1 MKKFIKKTLK
11 VTGITLAVLLIIL
24 ILIPFIFGKQIKQAV
39 KDYINKEV
47 NATVYFED
55 IGIGIFRNFPNLT
68 VSLDKFGVIGKDE
81 FKGDTLVDVES
92 FGVVVD
98 LFSLF
103 GDKYK
108 VKKLTLDA
116 PRIHAKVNKAGKAN
130 WDIMKPSTDTVAV
143 DTAAADTAGAG
154 LSLQLSGYAINNGQV
169 IYDDRAGD
177 IYLKIDNLNHKGSGD
192 FQDDAY
198 DFDTYTSADSVT
210 FTMGGTNYLNKGK
223 IDADLTVN
231 IDTKNGLYTL
241 KDNRIGLNE
250 IELKFDGLVTMKGD
264 DIGLDIK
271 FGTNQNSF
279 KSILSMVPGM
289 YTDDF
294 SDIDTDGTFSLDG
307 SVKGTYNEKSIPGF
321 KVHLGVENGR
331 FKYPDLPEEVKEINF
346 DFKAESPGPTLDN
359 LKIEIPKFHAL
370 LGKAPIDARLLLTG
384 VTKANMFIDAY
395 LKASLNLEDLLKM
408 FPMEGQDM
416 KGKFT
421 VDGTAKGTVN
431 TAAGTFPVV
440 NAILKLENGYY
451 KTVDFPSAI
460 DKMSMVADMKCPGT
474 NIAEAV
480 LNVTKFHAEIDGEP
494 LDATLSARNF
504 DDVNYSATAKGKLN
518 LSKLGKIYPIEGTT
532 MSGMLDLDVTTSG
545 KMSDIEAERY
555 ASLPTSGS
563 LNITGL
569 KYVSTDVP
577 QGIAISAGRITFTP
591 EKLNIEKYIGEV
603 GHSPVNITGY
613 LNNYLAYALLPN
625 QKIKGEMNLTSAKF
639 DVNEWI
645 VEDAA
650 PAAPSGQAAAP
661 EADVPMEVYEVPG
674 DIDFAINCI
683 INKVL
688 YDNMTLDNMAGQL
701 LLRDRRVSFNN
712 VAFNT
717 LGGNFKMNGGYDT
730 KDVKAPAIDFA
741 LNIANLDIK
750 KSYETFVIIKSFAP
764 VAKFVNGK
772 FGTNFSMTGKLLGDM
787 SPDLNSINIPD
798 GIATVLNGSLK
809 GFKALDM
816 VADKIKVDKL
826 REIKLNDVKIFFK
839 VANGRL
845 EVEPFDVPIGNGK
858 MVVKG
863 SNGLDQSMAYDLA
876 FDLPVGV
883 AGQAA
888 MNAVGG
894 LIGKPMDAGQNFKV
908 SVGLGGTVDNPKI
921 TYVKNAN
928 GESATE
934 IVQEKIEETVKA
946 VKDTVKAVVTEK
958 IDDAKDK
965 AKAEAAKIIA
975 EAEKVA
981 AKIRADGKIAADK
994 IKSEANK
1001 KADDIEK
1008 SAKNPIEKPIK
1019 KKAADVVRKEGVDNA
1034 NKVER
1039 EANAKA
1045 DKVMADARAKADA
1058 LMKK

>member
-1 MKKFIKKTLK
+1 MKKFLKKTLK
-11 VTGITLAVLLIIL
+11 VTAITLGVLLIIL

-81 FKGDTLVDVES
+81 FKGDTLLDVER

-108 VKKLTLDA
+108 VNKLTLDA

-130 WDIMKPSTDTVAV
+130 WDIMKPSTDTLAV
-143 DTAAADTAGAG
+143 DTAAVDTSSSA

-169 IYDDRAGD
+169 IYDDKAGD
-177 IYLKIDNLNHKGSGD
+177 MYLKIDNLNHKGNGD

-210 FTMGGTNYLNKGK
+210 FEMGGTNYLNKGK
-223 IDADLTVN
+223 VDADLTVN
-231 IDTKNGLYTL
+231 IDTKNGIYTL

-250 IELKFDGLVTMKGD
+250 IELKFDGMVTMKGD
-264 DIGLDIK
+264 NIGLDLK
-271 FGTNQNSF
+271 FGTNENTF

-289 YTDDF
+289 YTKDF

-307 SVKGTYNEKSIPGF
+307 SVKGNYNEKSIPGF

-331 FKYPDLPEEVKEINF
+331 FKYPDLTEEVKDINF

-384 VTKANMFIDAY
+384 VTNANMFIDAY

-431 TAAGTFPVV
+431 VDKGTFPVV
-440 NAILKLENGYY
+440 NALMKLENGYY

-460 DKMSMVADMKCPGT
+460 DKMSMIADMKCPGT

-518 LSKLGKIYPIEGTT
+518 LTKLAKIYPVEGTT

-555 ASLPTSGS
+555 ADLPTSGS
-563 LNITGL
+563 LNVTGL

-577 QGIAISAGRITFTP
+577 QGIAISAGRLTFTP
-591 EKLNIEKYIGEV
+591 EKLIIEKYIGEI

-625 QKIKGEMNLTSAKF
+625 QNIKGEMNLTSSKF
-639 DVNEWI
+639 DVNEWL
-645 VEDAA
+645 VEEET
-650 PAAPSGQAAAP
+650 AAPSAQAAAP
-661 EADVPMEVYEVPG
+661 VEDVPMEVYEVPG
-674 DIDFAINCI
+674 DIDFTLNCTI
-683 INKVL
+683 AKVL
-688 YDNMTLDNMAGQL
+688 YDNMTLDNMAGQVV
-701 LLRDRRVSFNN
+701 LRDRKVSFNN
-712 VAFNT
+712 LVFNT
-717 LGGNFKMNGGYDT
+717 LGGNFKMGGGYDT

-741 LNIANLDIK
+741 VGINNLDVK
-750 KSYETFVIIKSFAP
+750 RSYETFVIIKSFAP

-798 GIATVLNGSLK
+798 GIATVMDGSLK

-816 VADKIKVDKL
+816 VADKIKVEKL
-826 REIKLNDVKIFFK
+826 RQLNLKDIKIFFK
-839 VANGRL
+839 VANGRIN
-845 EVEPFDVPIGNGK
+845 VEPFDIPIGNGK
-858 MVVKG
+858 MTVKG

-888 MNAVGG
+888 MNAVAG
-894 LIGKPMDAGQNFKV
+894 LIGKSADAGKNLKL

-934 IVQEKIEETVKA
+934 LVQDKIEETVKV
-946 VKDTVKAVVTEK
+946 VKDSVKAVVTEK
-958 IDDAKDK
+958 IEEVKDK

-981 AKIRADGKIAADK
+981 AKIRADGKAAADK

-1001 KADDIEK
+1001 KADDMEK
-1008 SAKNPIEKPIK
+1008 SAKNPLEKIAK
-1019 KKAADVVRKEGVDNA
+1019 KKAADLVRKEAIDSA